1 VEKPTFIVQPESQSI
16 HDYRPVST
24 KVLVHGVPL
33 PTIEWFKDDKP
44 INYEAINKPGK
55 DKLYA
60 KEDTKKGTDQI
71 ESVLDIKSFREND
84 VGAVSPHSIGDLLS

>member
-16 HDYRPVST
+16 HDFRPVST

-33 PTIEWFKDDKP
+33 PTIEWLKDDKP
-44 INYEAINKPGK
+44 INYEAVNKPSK
-55 DKLYA
+55 DKLYG

-71 ESVLDIKSFREND
+71 ESVFDIKTFREND
-84 VGAVSPHSIGDLLS
+84 VGAVRL